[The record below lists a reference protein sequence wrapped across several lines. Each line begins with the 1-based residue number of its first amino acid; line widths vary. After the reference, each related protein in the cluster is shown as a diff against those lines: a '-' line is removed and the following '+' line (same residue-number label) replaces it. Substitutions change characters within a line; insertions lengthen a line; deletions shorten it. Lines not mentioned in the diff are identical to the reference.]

1 MIPRAAAQRKEEV
14 STRPWIYVRGVSVF
28 PGVFLLFSMSSS
40 SFFLLDLAG
49 KNVKSRS
56 QRSNYTARGQL
67 RRDREFT
74 NAIISIYKE
83 RERERERDKER
94 EKEREKR
101 NVCFLEKKNQRKVD
115 AKVGFHPR
123 ETRTDEKVL
132 IRSNNGIA
140 VGNSRTKRIS
150 FRDCF
155 AEHAG

>member
-83 RERERERDKER
+83 RERERERETKRGRKRER
-94 EKEREKR
+94 
-101 NVCFLEKKNQRKVD
+101 
-115 AKVGFHPR
+115 R
-123 ETRTDEKVL
+123 ETSVSLR
-132 IRSNNGIA
+132 R
-140 VGNSRTKRIS
+140 RIS
-150 FRDCF
+150 GKSTQKSVFTRAKREPTKKF
-155 AEHAG
+155 